1 MPPKPKKGKKGKA
14 KPTLIDGVD
23 TSNMSRDQLEAFA
36 LRLKTEMERERE
48 ERNFF
53 QMERDKIRTFWE
65 ITRGQLEETTTELR
79 QKDHEV
85 EMTQQA
91 ADIDAKQIMQQMKHL
106 QFENQNKISE
116 VRAEAMTQLKMAQE
130 DHETQEMQLLSDLRE
145 LKRLRREDQEM
156 HELQI
161 QELKMKHIEEITEL
175 RTKFEKETKDLTL
188 LHEEKMHD
196 LKNEIE
202 LIYRMQMFE
211 VEERKNLQ
219 IQKLIENHDMA
230 FNDMKNYYNDI
241 TLNNL
246 GLISSLKEQMETLRK
261 QAERSDRLAN
271 DMANENRKLKEPL
284 EQAQQELV
292 VMKRKLEFYDRDKAQ
307 LSRLKTRNAQVEKQL
322 KALTWETEALLLR
335 NDTLVKE
342 REELKEKFEDVV
354 IELQQKTGLKNVLL
368 ERKIAIME
376 REGEKQEIMLK
387 ETLDTCA
394 AVVKSVG
401 KDIESPVE
409 LERRV
414 ENVLDE
420 KNKLIQEL
428 RYELARLTKAHDDLL
443 ATYEAKLLQYGIP
456 KEELGFEPLR
466 STSKWSYLL
475 GPAGLVTK
483 NP

>member
-1 MPPKPKKGKKGKA
+1 M
-14 KPTLIDGVD
+14 
-23 TSNMSRDQLEAFA
+23 
-36 LRLKTEMERERE
+36 
-48 ERNFF
+48 RN
-53 QMERDKIRTFWE
+53 
-65 ITRGQLEETTTELR
+65 
-79 QKDHEV
+79 
-85 EMTQQA
+85 
-91 ADIDAKQIMQQMKHL
+91 
-106 QFENQNKISE
+106 
-116 VRAEAMTQLKMAQE
+116 
-130 DHETQEMQLLSDLRE
+130 
-145 LKRLRREDQEM
+145 
-156 HELQI
+156 
-161 QELKMKHIEEITEL
+161 
-175 RTKFEKETKDLTL
+175 KFERETKDLTL
-188 LHEEKMHD
+188 LHEEKMQD
-196 LKNEIE
+196 LKTEIE
-202 LIYRMQMFE
+202 LTYRMEMFE

-292 VMKRKLEFYDRDKAQ
+292 VMKRKLEFYDRDRAQ
-307 LSRLKTRNAQVEKQL
+307 LTRLKTRNAQVEKQL

-394 AVVKSVG
+394 AVVKATG
-401 KDIESPVE
+401 KDLESPIE

-428 RYELARLTKAHDDLL
+428 RYELARLTKAHDDLF
-443 ATYEAKLLQYGIP
+443 ATYEAKLQQFGIP

-466 STSKWSYLL
+466 TTSKWSYLL

-483 NP
+483 NL

>member
-1 MPPKPKKGKKGKA
+1 M
-14 KPTLIDGVD
+14 
-23 TSNMSRDQLEAFA
+23 
-36 LRLKTEMERERE
+36 
-48 ERNFF
+48 RN
-53 QMERDKIRTFWE
+53 
-65 ITRGQLEETTTELR
+65 
-79 QKDHEV
+79 
-85 EMTQQA
+85 
-91 ADIDAKQIMQQMKHL
+91 
-106 QFENQNKISE
+106 
-116 VRAEAMTQLKMAQE
+116 
-130 DHETQEMQLLSDLRE
+130 
-145 LKRLRREDQEM
+145 
-156 HELQI
+156 
-161 QELKMKHIEEITEL
+161 
-175 RTKFEKETKDLTL
+175 KFERETKDLTL
-188 LHEEKMHD
+188 LHEEKMQD
-196 LKNEIE
+196 LKTEIE
-202 LIYRMQMFE
+202 LTYRMEMFE

-292 VMKRKLEFYDRDKAQ
+292 VMKRKLEFYDRDRAQ
-307 LSRLKTRNAQVEKQL
+307 LTRLKTRNAQVEKQL

-394 AVVKSVG
+394 AVVKATG
-401 KDIESPVE
+401 KDLESPIE

-443 ATYEAKLLQYGIP
+443 ATYEAKLQQFGIP

-466 STSKWSYLL
+466 TTSKWSYLL

-483 NP
+483 NL

>member
-1 MPPKPKKGKKGKA
+1 M
-14 KPTLIDGVD
+14 
-23 TSNMSRDQLEAFA
+23 
-36 LRLKTEMERERE
+36 
-48 ERNFF
+48 RN
-53 QMERDKIRTFWE
+53 
-65 ITRGQLEETTTELR
+65 
-79 QKDHEV
+79 
-85 EMTQQA
+85 
-91 ADIDAKQIMQQMKHL
+91 
-106 QFENQNKISE
+106 
-116 VRAEAMTQLKMAQE
+116 
-130 DHETQEMQLLSDLRE
+130 
-145 LKRLRREDQEM
+145 
-156 HELQI
+156 
-161 QELKMKHIEEITEL
+161 
-175 RTKFEKETKDLTL
+175 KFERETKDLTL
-188 LHEEKMHD
+188 LHEEKMQD
-196 LKNEIE
+196 LKTEIE
-202 LIYRMQMFE
+202 LTYRMEMFE

-246 GLISSLKEQMETLRK
+246 GLISSLKEQMEALRK

-284 EQAQQELV
+284 EQAQQDLV
-292 VMKRKLEFYDRDKAQ
+292 VMKRKLEFYDRDRAQ
-307 LSRLKTRNAQVEKQL
+307 LTRLKTRNAQVEKQL

-394 AVVKSVG
+394 AVVKATG
-401 KDIESPVE
+401 KDLESPIE

-443 ATYEAKLLQYGIP
+443 ATYEAKLQQFGIP

-466 STSKWSYLL
+466 TTSKWSYLL

-483 NP
+483 NL

>member
-443 ATYEAKLLQYGIP
+443 ATYETKLLQYGIP

>member
-1 MPPKPKKGKKGKA
+1 M
-14 KPTLIDGVD
+14 
-23 TSNMSRDQLEAFA
+23 
-36 LRLKTEMERERE
+36 
-48 ERNFF
+48 RN
-53 QMERDKIRTFWE
+53 
-65 ITRGQLEETTTELR
+65 
-79 QKDHEV
+79 
-85 EMTQQA
+85 
-91 ADIDAKQIMQQMKHL
+91 
-106 QFENQNKISE
+106 
-116 VRAEAMTQLKMAQE
+116 
-130 DHETQEMQLLSDLRE
+130 
-145 LKRLRREDQEM
+145 
-156 HELQI
+156 
-161 QELKMKHIEEITEL
+161 
-175 RTKFEKETKDLTL
+175 KFERETKDLTL
-188 LHEEKMHD
+188 LHEEKMQD
-196 LKNEIE
+196 LKTEIE
-202 LIYRMQMFE
+202 LTYRMEMFE

-246 GLISSLKEQMETLRK
+246 GLISSLKEQMEALRK

-292 VMKRKLEFYDRDKAQ
+292 VMKRKLEFYDRDRAQ
-307 LSRLKTRNAQVEKQL
+307 LTRLKTRNAQVEKQL

-394 AVVKSVG
+394 AVVKATG
-401 KDIESPVE
+401 KDLESPIE

-443 ATYEAKLLQYGIP
+443 ATYEAKLQQFGIP

-466 STSKWSYLL
+466 TTSKWSYLL

-483 NP
+483 NL

>member
-1 MPPKPKKGKKGKA
+1 MPPKQKKGKKVKA
-14 KPTLIDGVD
+14 KTTLIDGVD

-36 LRLKTEMERERE
+36 VRLKAEMERERE

-65 ITRGQLEETTTELR
+65 ITRGQLEDITTELR

-85 EMTQQA
+85 EMTQQV
-91 ADIDAKQIMQQMKHL
+91 ADIEAKQIMQQMKHL

-116 VRAEAMTQLKMAQE
+116 VRAEAMTQLKMSQE
-130 DHETQEMQLLSDLRE
+130 DHETQEMQLLKDLRE

-161 QELKMKHIEEITEL
+161 QQLKMNNIESITDL
-175 RTKFEKETKDLTL
+175 RTKFEKESKDLTL
-188 LHEEKMHD
+188 LHEEKMLD

-230 FNDMKNYYNDI
+230 FNDMKTYYNDI

-261 QAERSDRLAN
+261 QAERNERLAA
-271 DMANENRKLKEPL
+271 DMAIENRKLKEPL
-284 EQAQQELV
+284 EQAKQELV
-292 VMKRKLEFYDRDKAQ
+292 VMKRKLEFYDRDRAQ

-342 REELKEKFEDVV
+342 REELKNKFEDVV

-387 ETLDTCA
+387 ETIETCA
-394 AVVKSVG
+394 AVAKASG
-401 KDIESPVE
+401 REMESPLE

-443 ATYEAKLLQYGIP
+443 ATYEAKLVQYGIP

-466 STSKWSYLL
+466 TTSRWTYLS
-475 GPAGLVTK
+475 GPAGLVTR